1 VSLRTRI
8 ALTAAVAV
16 ALAVI
21 LASVATY
28 ATTSRTLRDRVDRDL
43 RGQADNSI
51 AELNRRGVGD
61 LGAATPGGRG
71 EGRPLPSVIGGP
83 RPGRLGEPGAF
94 VQLIDSKGNPLRLP
108 PGQPALPVDAAARE
122 VARGGGARFATVE
135 VAGTTTRVLTAAV
148 RPGIAVQIARSLS
161 DTDRTLASLGRRLTG
176 ISGAGI
182 LLAALLGLI
191 VAERGVRPVTRLTE
205 SIEHVARTGD
215 LTHRIA
221 VSGNDEPARLG
232 HTFND
237 MLANLEQARTAQEQ
251 LVADASH
258 ELRTPLTA
266 LRTNAELLASG
277 VPLDDGERRRVAS
290 DVAVQLDAFGRL
302 VGDLVELTRGER
314 HPVDP
319 QPVAID
325 ELIEDAVARARA
337 VHPEATFDVTTTPMV
352 VVGEAAAL
360 ERAVGA
366 LLDNAVIHG
375 GGRVEIE
382 VGGNEVRFRDHGP
395 GIADDDAEKVFARF
409 WRAPD
414 ARPRPGSGLGLAI
427 VRQVARAHGGDARI
441 ENAAQPPGAVVVLH
455 LPSVEAT
462 MS

>member
-1 VSLRTRI
+1 MSLRTRI

-21 LASVATY
+21 LASLATY
-28 ATTSRTLRDRVDRDL
+28 ATTSRTLNDRVDRDL
-43 RGQADNSI
+43 RGQADRTI
-51 AELNRRGVGD
+51 AELNRRDERDPTVD
-61 LGAATPGGRG
+61 GRG
-71 EGRPLPSVIGGP
+71 DGRGLPSVIGGP

-94 VQLIDSKGNPLRLP
+94 VQVIDAGGSPLRLP
-108 PGQPALPVDAAARE
+108 PGQPPLPVDAGARD
-122 VARGGGARFATVE
+122 VARSGGTRFATVAVE
-135 VAGTTTRVLTAAV
+135 GTATRVLTAAV
-148 RPGIAVQIARSLS
+148 RPGLAVQIARSLD
-161 DTDRTLASLGRRLTG
+161 DTDRTLTSLGRRLTG

-182 LLAALLGLI
+182 LLAGLLGLI

-205 SIEHVARTGD
+205 SVEHVARTGD
-215 LTHRIA
+215 LSHRIE
-221 VSGNDEPARLG
+221 VCGNDEPARLG
-232 HTFND
+232 HTFNE

-319 QPVAID
+319 QPVAVD
-325 ELIEDAVARARA
+325 ELVEDAVARARA
-337 VHPEATFDVTTTPMV
+337 VHPEATFTVATTPMV

-366 LLDNAVIHG
+366 LLDNAAIHG
-375 GGRVEIE
+375 GGRVEVE
-382 VGGNEVRFRDHGP
+382 VGSDVVRVRDHGP
-395 GIADDDAEKVFARF
+395 GIASDDHEKVFARF

-441 ENAAQPPGAVVVLH
+441 ENAVPAPGTVVVVH
-455 LPSVEAT
+455 LPSVDAT
-462 MS
+462 TR

>member
-1 VSLRTRI
+1 MSLRTRI

-16 ALAVI
+16 ALAII
-21 LASVATY
+21 LASLATY
-28 ATTSRTLRDRVDRDL
+28 ATTSRTLNDRVDRDL
-43 RGQADNSI
+43 RGQADSTV
-51 AELNRRGVGD
+51 AELNRH
-61 LGAATPGGRG
+61 GRG
-71 EGRPLPSVIGGP
+71 DATGPAIDGRGDGRGLPSVVGGP

-94 VQLIDSKGNPLRLP
+94 VQLIDAQGSPLRLP
-108 PGQPALPVDAAARE
+108 PGQPTLPVDAGARD
-122 VARGGGARFATVE
+122 VARSGGTRFTTVE

-148 RPGIAVQIARSLS
+148 RPGLAVQIARSL
-161 DTDRTLASLGRRLTG
+161 DETDRTLTSLGRRLMG

-182 LLAALLGLI
+182 LLAGLLGLV

-205 SIEHVARTGD
+205 SVEHVARTGD
-215 LTHRIA
+215 LSHRIA

-232 HTFND
+232 HTFNE

-319 QPVAID
+319 QPVAVD
-325 ELIEDAVARARA
+325 ELVEDAVARARA
-337 VHPEATFDVTTTPMV
+337 VHPEATFAVATAPMI

-366 LLDNAVIHG
+366 LLDNAAIHG
-375 GGRVEIE
+375 GGQVEVE
-382 VGGNEVRFRDHGP
+382 VGSDEVRVRDHGP
-395 GIADDDAEKVFARF
+395 GIAPDDHEKVFARF

-441 ENAAQPPGAVVVLH
+441 EDATPPPGTVVVVH

-462 MS
+462 SS